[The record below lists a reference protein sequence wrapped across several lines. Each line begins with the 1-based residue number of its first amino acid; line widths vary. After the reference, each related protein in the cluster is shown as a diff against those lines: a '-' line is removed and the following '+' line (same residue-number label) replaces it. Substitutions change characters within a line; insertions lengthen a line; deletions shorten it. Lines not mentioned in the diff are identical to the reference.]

1 MKSKFTFKLIL
12 MVFSILSYLS
22 VSSQTK
28 SSKALSVGDK
38 LPAIHIS
45 KILNST
51 EAVRKIQDN
60 FEKHLIIDFWSPY
73 CSYSVKTFKELDSIQ
88 QLFKKDLEIIRVTR
102 QTELDLRK
110 LFARSEIASNS
121 KLPLVYSDSTLRE
134 FFPIELPHQVWVDN
148 KGIIRAIANP
158 QNFTVENVKKLL
170 HNGGLNLLPMD
181 HFQNFNPA
189 QPLFMQANMSFMNN
203 LEQFSYYTKYING
216 INQKAG
222 NTIDLITKQVIRR
235 AYYNM
240 SVKNLIKLAYDN
252 FGSGEKYGAL
262 SDDRRVIYER
272 DNPEK
277 FFIPT
282 DNNELIEWEWN
293 NTYCYEIK
301 VLPENADKVQQ
312 LMKHDLQRFFNVS
325 VNEETRIVD
334 GYALIISDKNKI
346 PLSSG
351 KGRSLT
357 LYNQKS
363 GITSVENQLVKQL
376 IKSLEGKLR
385 NDIIVDETNFKERI
399 LLHYKGKDNIQEMRE
414 ELKKFGFD
422 LIPKKVET
430 KVLVIR

>member
-1 MKSKFTFKLIL
+1 MKSKYTFKVIL
-12 MVFSILSYLS
+12 MVFGILSYLPAW
-22 VSSQTK
+22 SQTK
-28 SSKALSVGDK
+28 SNKALSIGDH

-45 KILNST
+45 KILNSSR
-51 EAVRKIQDN
+51 AVRKIQDN
-60 FEKHLIIDFWSPY
+60 SEKHLIIDFWSPY

-102 QTELDLRK
+102 QTDLDLRK

-158 QNFTVENVKKLL
+158 QNFTVENVKKLI
-170 HNGGLNLLPMD
+170 HNEDLNLLPMD

-189 QPLFMQANMSFMNN
+189 QPLFMQAKMSFLNN
-203 LEQFSYYTKYING
+203 LEQFSYYTRYING

-222 NTIDLITKQVIRR
+222 NTVDPITKQVIRR

-272 DNPEK
+272 DDPER
-277 FFIPT
+277 FFIPK

-301 VLPENADKVQQ
+301 VLPENAAKLPEMMQE
-312 LMKHDLQRFFNVS
+312 DLKRFFNVS

-334 GYALIISDKNKI
+334 GYTLIISDKNKI

-363 GITSVENQLVKQL
+363 GITTIENQLVKQL

-385 NDIIVDETNFKERI
+385 NDIIVDETNFKER
-399 LLHYKGKDNIQEMRE
+399 LLLQYKGRENVHEMRE

-422 LIPKKVET
+422 LIPKQVET
-430 KVLVIR
+430 KILVIR

>member
-1 MKSKFTFKLIL
+1 MKSKYTSKLIL
-12 MVFSILSYLS
+12 MIFSMLSYLPAG
-22 VSSQTK
+22 SQTK
-28 SSKALSVGDK
+28 SNKALSIGDH

-51 EAVRKIQDN
+51 KAVRKIQDN
-60 FEKHLIIDFWSPY
+60 TEKHLIIDFWSPY

-88 QLFKKDLEIIRVTR
+88 QLFTKDLEIIRVTR
-102 QTELDLRK
+102 QTDLDLRK
-110 LFARSEIASNS
+110 LFVRSEIASNS

-158 QNFTVENVKKLL
+158 QNFTVKNVKKLIQ
-170 HNGGLNLLPMD
+170 NEGLNLLPMD

-189 QPLFMQANMSFMNN
+189 QPLFMQAKMSFLNN
-203 LEQFSYYTKYING
+203 LEQFSYYTRYING

-222 NTIDLITKQVIRR
+222 NTIDPITKQVIRR

-240 SVKNLIKLAYDN
+240 SVKNLIKLAYDS

-262 SDDRRVIYER
+262 SDDRRVIYEKE
-272 DNPEK
+272 DPER
-277 FFIPT
+277 FFIPK

-301 VLPENADKVQQ
+301 VLPENADRLPKMMQE
-312 LMKHDLQRFFNVS
+312 DLQRFFNVS
-325 VNEETRIVD
+325 INEETRIVD

-363 GITSVENQLVKQL
+363 GITTIENQLVKQL

-385 NDIIVDETNFKERI
+385 NDIIVDETNFKERL
-399 LLHYKGKDNIQEMRE
+399 LLHFKGRENVHEMRE

-422 LIPKKVET
+422 LIPKQVET
-430 KVLVIR
+430 KILVVR

>member
-1 MKSKFTFKLIL
+1 MKSIYTLKLIL
-12 MVFSILSYLS
+12 MVFSILSYLP

-28 SSKALSVGDK
+28 SSKALSVGDE
-38 LPAIHIS
+38 LPAIYIS

-51 EAVRKIQDN
+51 KDVRKIQDN

-158 QNFTVENVKKLL
+158 QNFTVENVKKLI

-189 QPLFMQANMSFMNN
+189 QPLFMQAKMSFLNN
-203 LEQFSYYTKYING
+203 LEQFSYYTRYING

-222 NTIDLITKQVIRR
+222 NTIDPITKKVIRR

-262 SDDRRVIYER
+262 SDDRRVIYEKE
-272 DNPEK
+272 NPER
-277 FFIPT
+277 FFMPK

-301 VLPENADKVQQ
+301 VLPENADKLPKMMQE
-312 LMKHDLQRFFNVS
+312 DLQRFFNVS
-325 VNEETRIVD
+325 INEETRIVD

-363 GITSVENQLVKQL
+363 GITTIENQLVKQL

-385 NDIIVDETNFKERI
+385 NDIIVDETNFNERL
-399 LLHYKGKDNIQEMRE
+399 LLHFKGRENVHEMRE

-422 LIPKKVET
+422 LIPKQVET
-430 KVLVIR
+430 KILVVR